1 MSRFGDLPIKRKLA
15 LAMVLVS
22 IAAVLLTGGLRLA
35 YELATFKQVAVDDLS
50 TEARIIAEN
59 CQAALEFDNAET
71 ARETLATLRTHP
83 DLVAAGVYRKDGSL
97 LAEYR
102 SAAAVAAT
110 FPHVNGEGQRFED
123 GQLLVFR
130 AVTRAGEKVG
140 TVYLRSN
147 LQPHYARLRAG
158 IQSAVAAML
167 GALALAL
174 ILAWRVQRV
183 IAEPIVSLAGVAEQV
198 ANRADY
204 SVRAPRRG
212 HDEIGALTDAFNH
225 MLAMIQER
233 DAKSRFEEQRFRQL
247 AESIRE
253 VFWLT
258 NPTKNEMIY
267 VSPVYEQ
274 VWGRTC
280 ASLYAAPTEWLE
292 AIHPDDRGRV
302 AQAAMTQQ
310 AVGTYDETYRIVR
323 PDGSVRWIR
332 DRAFPIRG
340 DQGEVYRIA
349 GLAEDVTETR
359 ATTETLRRLAVQ
371 ILRSQDEER
380 RRIARELHDS
390 TAQDLV
396 ALAFLLGNLRRSATT
411 LTPAQQQALADG
423 LGLLKQCTEE
433 LRTLSYV
440 LHPPLLD
447 DQGLPAA
454 LKNYVDGFA
463 QRTGI
468 EVQLTV
474 DPAVTRFARE
484 TELVLFRVLQESL
497 TNIQKHSGS
506 RQARIRLAL
515 ADSQVVLEVHDSGQG
530 FDVPD
535 GGNGGGA
542 LLGVGVVS
550 MRERLKQLGGELV
563 LASGTGGT
571 TVQALLP
578 VTIPSP

>member
-1 MSRFGDLPIKRKLA
+1 MTRFGDLPIKRKLT
-15 LAMVLVS
+15 LAMVVVS
-22 IAAVLLTGGLRLA
+22 VAAVLLTGGLRLA
-35 YELATFKQVAVDDLS
+35 YELATFRGVAIEELAM
-50 TEARIIAEN
+50 EARVIAEN

-71 ARETLATLRTHP
+71 AQETLVTLRTHP
-83 DLVAAGVYRKDGSL
+83 DILAAGVYRQDGSL

-102 SAAAVAAT
+102 SASAVAAP

-147 LQPHYARLRAG
+147 LQPHNARLAAG
-158 IQSAVAAML
+158 IQIAVVAML

-183 IAEPIVSLAGVAEQV
+183 IAEPIVSLAAVAEQV
-198 ANRADY
+198 AQRGDY
-204 SVRAPRRG
+204 SLRATRSG
-212 HDEIGALTDAFNH
+212 KDELGALTDAFNH

-258 NPTKNEMIY
+258 NPAKNEMIY

-280 ASLYAAPTEWLE
+280 ASLYASPAAWLE

-302 AQAAMTQQ
+302 AQVAMTKQ
-310 AVGTYDETYRIVR
+310 AAGTYDEEYRIVR

-340 DQGEVYRIA
+340 DNGTVYRIA
-349 GLAEDVTETR
+349 GLAEDITEARHTK
-359 ATTETLRRLAVQ
+359 ESLRQLAAQVLQ
-371 ILRSQDEER
+371 SQDEER
-380 RRIARELHDS
+380 RRIARDLHDS
-390 TAQDLV
+390 TAQNLV
-396 ALAFLLGNLRRSATT
+396 ALAFNLRNLGRAATT
-411 LTPAQQQALADG
+411 LTPANRQSLDEALA
-423 LGLLKQCTEE
+423 LVRHCTDE

-447 DQGLPAA
+447 DQGLAAA
-454 LKNYVDGFA
+454 LTNYVEGFA
-463 QRTGI
+463 KRTGI
-468 EVQLTV
+468 EVQV
-474 DPAVTRFARE
+474 EVCPDVGRFSRE

-497 TNIQKHSGS
+497 TNIHKHSGS
-506 RQARIRLAL
+506 QAARLRLAL
-515 ADSQVVLEVHDSGQG
+515 ADGQVVLEIHDCGKGLVVS
-530 FDVPD
+530 DRV
-535 GGNGGGA
+535 N
-542 LLGVGVVS
+542 GVGVAS
-550 MRERLKQLGGELV
+550 MRERLKQLGGELI
-563 LASGTGGT
+563 LESGDSGT
-571 TVQALLP
+571 TVRAVLP
-578 VTIPSP
+578 VTVASS

>member
-1 MSRFGDLPIKRKLA
+1 MTRFGDLPIKRKLA
-15 LAMVLVS
+15 LAMVVVS
-22 IAAVLLTGGLRLA
+22 VAAVLLTGGLRLA
-35 YELATFKQVAVDDLS
+35 YELATFRGVAIEELAM
-50 TEARIIAEN
+50 EARVIAEN

-71 ARETLATLRTHP
+71 AQETLVTLRTHP
-83 DLVAAGVYRKDGSL
+83 DILAAGVYRQDGSL

-102 SAAAVAAT
+102 SASAVAAP

-147 LQPHYARLRAG
+147 LQPHNARLAAG
-158 IQSAVAAML
+158 IQIAVVAML

-183 IAEPIVSLAGVAEQV
+183 IAEPIVSLAAVAEQV
-198 ANRADY
+198 AQRGDY
-204 SVRAPRRG
+204 SLRATRSG
-212 HDEIGALTDAFNH
+212 KDELGALTDAFNH

-258 NPTKNEMIY
+258 NPAKNEMIY

-280 ASLYAAPTEWLE
+280 ASLYASPAAWLE

-302 AQAAMTQQ
+302 AQVAMTKQ
-310 AVGTYDETYRIVR
+310 AAGTYDEEYRIVR

-340 DQGEVYRIA
+340 DNGTVYRIA
-349 GLAEDVTETR
+349 GLAEDITEARHTK
-359 ATTETLRRLAVQ
+359 ESLRQLAAQVLQ
-371 ILRSQDEER
+371 SQDEER

-390 TAQDLV
+390 TAQNLV
-396 ALAFLLGNLRRSATT
+396 ALAFNLRNLGRAATT
-411 LTPAQQQALADG
+411 LTPANRQSLDEALA
-423 LGLLKQCTEE
+423 LVRHCTDE

-447 DQGLPAA
+447 DQGLAAA
-454 LKNYVDGFA
+454 LTNYVEGFA
-463 QRTGI
+463 KRTGI
-468 EVQLTV
+468 EVQV
-474 DPAVTRFARE
+474 EVCPDVGRFSRE

-497 TNIQKHSGS
+497 TNIHKHSGS
-506 RQARIRLAL
+506 QAARLRLAL
-515 ADSQVVLEVHDSGQG
+515 ADGQVVLEIHDCGKGLVVS
-530 FDVPD
+530 DRV
-535 GGNGGGA
+535 N
-542 LLGVGVVS
+542 GVGVAS
-550 MRERLKQLGGELV
+550 MRERLKQLGGELI
-563 LASGTGGT
+563 LESGDSGT
-571 TVQALLP
+571 TVRAVLP
-578 VTIPSP
+578 VTVASS